1 MLRERGQMYLG
12 IHTGPQDHEMY
23 LGRIS
28 EVEALR
34 WMDVIH
40 VK

>member
-1 MLRERGQMYLG
+1 MEIVNKLILRHANLSTTQR
-12 IHTGPQDHEMY
+12 Y

-34 WMDVIH
+34 WIDNLH
-40 VK
+40 G